1 MPLSGRI
8 CLVLFAM
15 VLTLGLVLDRPRP
28 FALRPASQL
37 ATSHAVTVQDLAQP

>member
-15 VLTLGLVLDRPRP
+15 AMTLSLVLDHPRP
-28 FALRPASQL
+28 LAVRPPTHLAAEPAPLPDAS
-37 ATSHAVTVQDLAQP
+37 VP